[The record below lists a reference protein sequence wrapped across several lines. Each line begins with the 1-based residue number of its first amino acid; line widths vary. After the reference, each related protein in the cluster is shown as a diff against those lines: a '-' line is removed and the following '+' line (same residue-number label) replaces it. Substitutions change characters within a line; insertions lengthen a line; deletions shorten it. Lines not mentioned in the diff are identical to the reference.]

1 MEKIG
6 YILLVIFY
14 LLTSYL
20 SLQKI
25 EQFYPEGLLVL
36 LVYSGIFILL
46 MKVIRERL
54 NNKEDEY
61 YSKEIHK

>member
-25 EQFYPEGLLVL
+25 EKFYPEGLLVL
-36 LVYSGIFILL
+36 LAYSGIFILL
-46 MKVIRERL
+46 IKVIRERL

>member
-14 LLTSYL
+14 LFTSYL

-36 LVYSGIFILL
+36 LAYSGIFILL